1 MSTQISF
8 GTEERRLSASA
19 AKRMRAVA
27 ICLFVLSALLLV
39 ALGLTWLWTRWP
51 PKAVII
57 ILLEGTA
64 VVTVGWVTHRTASS
78 FDNLSNEPSEAAL
91 QISLQRLS
99 SLYRLLFAVILT
111 PLVLLVLTSV
121 YQLFSGPPR

>member
-19 AKRMRAVA
+19 AKRIRSVA
-27 ICLFVLSALLLV
+27 ICLFVLASLLLV
-39 ALGLTWLWTRWP
+39 VFGLSWSWTRWP
-51 PKAVII
+51 LKAVII

-64 VVTVGWVTHRTASS
+64 VMTVGWVTHRTGSS
-78 FDNLSNEPSEAAL
+78 FENLSKAPSEAAL

-99 SLYRLLFAVILT
+99 SLYRLLLVVMLT
-111 PLVLLVLTSV
+111 PLVLFV
-121 YQLFSGPPR
+121 